1 MNTSKQ
7 RISVGDKVKV
17 KGIEDIEFIVNK
29 ISIAY
34 SPRTNNI
41 TNCNCEWYE
50 YDENELSLR
59 RFTRWFDEYL
69 LEKVL

>member
-34 SPRTNNI
+34 SPRANNI
-41 TNCNCEWYE
+41 INCNCEWYE
-50 YDENELSLR
+50 YDENVLSLR
-59 RFTRWFDEYL
+59 RFTRCFDEYL